1 MNEQSVNAERNG
13 EMKFIYTKDENSKAC
28 LTKLGYKLIKDQ
40 NSVAVFV
47 NKFPE
52 NCSAV
57 FTELGS
63 GFSKN
68 NIFFTN
74 TLTF

>member
-1 MNEQSVNAERNG
+1 MN
-13 EMKFIYTKDENSKAC
+13 FIYTKDENSKAC

-40 NSVAVFV
+40 NCVAVFV
-47 NKFPE
+47 NKFPG

-57 FTELGS
+57 FAELGS